1 MKILR
6 NFSFAILFIA
16 VLILELL
23 MGIIGEFPEIRLLPF
38 FILLFYISLNRFSN
52 SYILAFFLSGIYY
65 DLFYTSN
72 YFGSASAKFI
82 SLGIFVN
89 FLNNKINNDL
99 LSEFLLFFGAVS
111 IYKFETII
119 FSFSISQ
126 LTIIFLISV
135 INYFLFK
142 LINITLKR
150 DVFTQSI

>member
-6 NFSFAILFIA
+6 NLSFALFFIV

-23 MGIIGEFPEIRLLPF
+23 IGIIGEFPEIRILPF
-38 FILLFYISLNRFSN
+38 LILLFYISLNRFSN

-82 SLGIFVN
+82 SLAIFVN
-89 FLNNKINNDL
+89 FISNKINNDL
-99 LSEFLLFFGAVS
+99 FSEFLLFFGGVL

-119 FSFSISQ
+119 FSFNINEI
-126 LTIIFLISV
+126 TNIFLISV

-150 DVFTQSI
+150 DVFTKSI

>member
-6 NFSFAILFIA
+6 SFSFAILFIA

-23 MGIIGEFPEIRLLPF
+23 IGIIGEFPEIVILPF
-38 FILLFYISLNRFSN
+38 LILLFYISLNRFSN
-52 SYILAFFLSGIYY
+52 AYILAFFLSGIYY

-89 FLNNKINNDL
+89 FINSKINNDL

-119 FSFSISQ
+119 FSFSIGQ
-126 LTIIFLISV
+126 LIIIFLISV

>member
-6 NFSFAILFIA
+6 NLSFVLLFIV

-23 MGIIGEFPEIRLLPF
+23 IGIIGEFPEIRILPF

-82 SLGIFVN
+82 LLGIFVN
-89 FLNNKINNDL
+89 FVSNKINNDL
-99 LSEFLLFFGAVS
+99 FSEFLLFFGAVL

-119 FSFSISQ
+119 YSFNINEI
-126 LTIIFLISV
+126 TIIFLISV

-150 DVFTQSI
+150 DVFTKSI

>member
-23 MGIIGEFPEIRLLPF
+23 IGIIGEFPEIRILPF
-38 FILLFYISLNRFSN
+38 LILLFYISLDRFSN
-52 SYILAFFLSGIYY
+52 AYILAFFLSGIYY

-119 FSFSISQ
+119 YSFSINQ

-142 LINITLKR
+142 LINIILKR

>member
-1 MKILR
+1 MKILK

-23 MGIIGEFPEIRLLPF
+23 IGIIGEFPEIRILPF
-38 FILLFYISLNRFSN
+38 LILLFYISLNRFSN
-52 SYILAFFLSGIYY
+52 AYILAFFLSGIYY

-72 YFGSASAKFI
+72 YFGSTSAKFI

-89 FLNNKINNDL
+89 FINSKINNDL

-119 FSFSISQ
+119 YSFSINQ

>member
-6 NFSFAILFIA
+6 NLSFALLFIV

-23 MGIIGEFPEIRLLPF
+23 IGIIGEFPEIRILPF

-82 SLGIFVN
+82 LLGIFVN
-89 FLNNKINNDL
+89 FVSNKINNDL
-99 LSEFLLFFGAVS
+99 FSEFLLFFGGVL

-119 FSFSISQ
+119 FSFNINEI
-126 LTIIFLISV
+126 TNIFLISV

-150 DVFTQSI
+150 DVFTKSI

>member
-1 MKILR
+1 MKILK
-6 NFSFAILFIA
+6 NFSFVILFIA

-23 MGIIGEFPEIRLLPF
+23 IGIIGEFPEIRLLPF
-38 FILLFYISLNRFSN
+38 LILLFYISLNRFSN
-52 SYILAFFLSGIYY
+52 AYILAFFLSGIYY

-89 FLNNKINNDL
+89 FINNKINNDL

-119 FSFSISQ
+119 YSFSINQ